1 MSSTITPH
9 FPFFYLTCIY
19 STDQYIL
26 LCSSQWI
33 AAALS
38 ASLWEI
44 VRPVNIHLID
54 ENVFC
59 HGVMNEVKWRMMSGS
74 LQHLGDVVQVV
85 TKLWRPQHFIKWHT
99 ASYTTPWKYCSTLF
113 FFLSSLVF
121 APFITDCTIQIPR
134 ETKIHPACL
143 EVNNFTDVIKICIDV
158 FSLHQRLIW
167 LQELFDYLKQ
177 LKYIYITVYIAVHKS
192 FWITVV
198 SFSSMK
204 YNVLTAIFELFLW
217 DGSIRYSV

>member
-1 MSSTITPH
+1 M
-9 FPFFYLTCIY
+9 
-19 STDQYIL
+19 
-26 LCSSQWI
+26 
-33 AAALS
+33 
-38 ASLWEI
+38 WET
-44 VRPVNIHLID
+44 L
-54 ENVFC
+54 F
-59 HGVMNEVKWRMMSGS
+59 
-74 LQHLGDVVQVV
+74 
-85 TKLWRPQHFIKWHT
+85 KLWLSFEGP
-99 ASYTTPWKYCSTLF
+99 STLSSDTQLATQPRENIVVHYF

-134 ETKIHPACL
+134 ETKIHQACL